1 MSDGYPGL
9 PDERMTLGLGRPHAD
24 DGRAAGVT
32 SPIGPTDAVAVFA
45 DLGAYGI
52 DVGDDDLVAPGASS
66 GERAAVVARFTR
78 ALDTAG
84 IVVPA
89 VTADLSSHPA
99 FADGAFTAAEPTV
112 RRAALRKAIDA
123 IDLGAELGAELVVL
137 DGGAELATNEAAKDV
152 PTALDCYS
160 EAVKACCAYVEDRGY
175 DVELALALPRDAMG
189 PALLPTVGHVLA
201 FVAQLE
207 QPSIV
212 GVDAV
217 LGPDGPGPPFH
228 VEVAHALWADKL
240 FRVDLGGLPDPGL
253 GPEGAWGSRAL
264 RDAFFAV
271 ALLEEA
277 EWTGIRHL
285 AAGPAARDLGELRTQ
300 AQGRIGTYLLLRA
313 KVAEL
318 VGDPEIA
325 DARAAA
331 GAERLAERTLPDG
344 PSPESFAVLRDEA
357 LDLSAPTTDARDR
370 LDRLVTR
377 LIVGDDRR
385 EA

>member
-1 MSDGYPGL
+1 RARRSAARSSHSSPTGAPPAASTPSRRIHESGDRVRRRDGGAGRDPRRARPRRPRRGRARRSGAAGERADQALSRAYRARTVGRRPNRQRPRVVRGVGGRRGERRDRSRGRRPAVSDGYPGL

-175 DVELALALPRDAMG
+175 
-189 PALLPTVGHVLA
+189 
-201 FVAQLE
+201 
-207 QPSIV
+207 
-212 GVDAV
+212 
-217 LGPDGPGPPFH
+217 
-228 VEVAHALWADKL
+228 
-240 FRVDLGGLPDPGL
+240 
-253 GPEGAWGSRAL
+253 
-264 RDAFFAV
+264 
-271 ALLEEA
+271 
-277 EWTGIRHL
+277 
-285 AAGPAARDLGELRTQ
+285 
-300 AQGRIGTYLLLRA
+300 
-313 KVAEL
+313 
-318 VGDPEIA
+318 
-325 DARAAA
+325 
-331 GAERLAERTLPDG
+331 
-344 PSPESFAVLRDEA
+344 
-357 LDLSAPTTDARDR
+357 
-370 LDRLVTR
+370 
-377 LIVGDDRR
+377 
-385 EA
+385 